1 MIKHIKIISNITEY
15 QLRVDTRPTTSFSI
29 IYLELSLHSQ
39 SGSALSVSNLTNELR
54 LSLPLAGSPYF
65 YNFSG
70 KTLTI
75 QQYDP
80 NDTAASYT
88 AYDVREV
95 IANDGGVITL
105 ANLNGTYASEEPY
118 AWFRLSF
125 S

>member
-1 MIKHIKIISNITEY
+1 M
-15 QLRVDTRPTTSFSI
+15 
-29 IYLELSLHSQ
+29 HSQ

-80 NDTAASYT
+80 NDAAASYT
-88 AYDVREV
+88 AYNVRDV
-95 IANDGGVITL
+95 INNNNGVITL
-105 ANLNGTYASEEPY
+105 ANLNGTYSSEVPY
-118 AWFRLSF
+118 AWFKVMF